1 MAESKLM
8 YNTEHLNKIHNSTF
22 FSNLNT
28 GSFIDNTR
36 WRLDQ
41 KQKEFGDMQNKV
53 YNKEGQLFS
62 SSNYG
67 QIT

>member
-1 MAESKLM
+1 M

-22 FSNLNT
+22 FSNLNR
-28 GSFIDNTR
+28 GDFIDPTR
-36 WRLDQ
+36 WRSDQ

>member
-1 MAESKLM
+1 M
-8 YNTEHLNKIHNSTF
+8 YNTEHLSKINKSTF

-41 KQKEFGDMQNKV
+41 QQKEFGNMQNKV

-62 SSNYG
+62 PSNYG

>member
-22 FSNLNT
+22 FSNLNR
-28 GSFIDNTR
+28 GDFIDPTR
-36 WRLDQ
+36 WRSDQ